1 MMEPA
6 LLARLY
12 YYYYYD
18 DYVVV
23 FEISQTQ
30 NDAYLLMFKFP
41 VD

>member
-6 LLARLY
+6 LLARL
-12 YYYYYD
+12 YYYD